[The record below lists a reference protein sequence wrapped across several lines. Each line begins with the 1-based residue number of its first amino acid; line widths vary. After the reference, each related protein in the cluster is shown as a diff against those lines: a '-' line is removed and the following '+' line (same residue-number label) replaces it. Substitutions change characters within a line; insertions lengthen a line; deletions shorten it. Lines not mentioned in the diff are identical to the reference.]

1 MNITVITGSPHKK
14 GTSDLLAENFIKGA
28 KESGHEVFRFDTAFE
43 DVKPC
48 VGCNHCVE
56 NDSVC
61 VYNDS
66 MGKLNDKLIS
76 ADMVVFV
83 TPIYY
88 YGMTAQIKIVIDR
101 FYANNMKLLGSNKKA
116 ILMATAYDADDWTM
130 ESLELHYN
138 TIVNFMKWENAGTL
152 LATGCATRQ
161 DIELTNYPNQAYEL
175 GKNVS

>member
-14 GTSDLLAENFIKGA
+14 GTSDLLVENFIKGA
-28 KESGHEVFRFDTAFE
+28 KESGHEVFRFDAAFE

-48 VGCNHCVE
+48 LGCNHCVA

-61 VYNDS
+61 VYKDS
-66 MGKLNDKLIS
+66 MGKLNDKLLS

-88 YGMTAQIKIVIDR
+88 YGMTAQLKTVIDR
-101 FYANNMKLLGSNKKA
+101 FYANNMKLLGSKKKA
-116 ILMATAYDADDWTM
+116 ILMAASYDADDWTM
-130 ESLELHYN
+130 ESLELHYK
-138 TIVNFMKWENAGTL
+138 TIVKFMKWENAGML

-161 DIELTNYPNQAYEL
+161 DIELTDYPNQAYEL